1 MIKVLNV
8 IGIIDAIVM
17 IIMGVLVILGVLK
30 SVGYIAITLAV
41 LAFVGGMKL
50 YYKKGRGYRWESYCH
65 IICVCF
71 CA

>member
-1 MIKVLNV
+1 MFCTIYMLAA

-50 YYKKGRGYRWESYCH
+50 YYKRSKKGT
-65 IICVCF
+65 
-71 CA
+71 